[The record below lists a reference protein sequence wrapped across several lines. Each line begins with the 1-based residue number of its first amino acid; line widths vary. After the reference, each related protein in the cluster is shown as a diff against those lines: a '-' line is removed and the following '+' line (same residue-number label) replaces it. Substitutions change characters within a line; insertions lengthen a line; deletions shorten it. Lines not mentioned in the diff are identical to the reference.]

1 MKMNKI
7 TVLLGLAIVPG
18 IASAH
23 GLYDMAHGGFA
34 AGLIH
39 PFSGAD
45 HLLAMFA
52 VGLWAACTG
61 GGATWKVPASFVLM
75 LIAGCVLAM
84 SGMALP
90 LAEPFIATSVL
101 VLGLALLFAL
111 RASIAAG
118 SLLVGLFAL
127 FHGYAH
133 GTELPQAASTWLY
146 LLGMVCASIAL
157 HLGGVGLGHA
167 LGRHR
172 WVLRSGG
179 ALLAGAGVW
188 LMAGV

>member
-7 TVLLGLAIVPG
+7 AVLTALAIMPG

-23 GLYDMAHGGFA
+23 GLFDMAHGGFA
-34 AGLIH
+34 AGLFH
-39 PFSGAD
+39 PLGGAD

-52 VGLWAACTG
+52 VGLWAADIG
-61 GGATWKVPASFVLM
+61 GGAAWKVPAAFVLM
-75 LIAGCVLAM
+75 LVAGCALAM
-84 SGMALP
+84 LGMALP
-90 LAEPFIATSVL
+90 LAEPFVAASVL

-111 RASIAAG
+111 RASIAAS

-133 GTELPQAASTWLY
+133 GTELPQAASAWLY
-146 LLGMVCASIAL
+146 LLGMVCASVAL
-157 HLGGVGLGHA
+157 HLGGVGLGHT

-179 ALLAGAGVW
+179 ALLAGA
-188 LMAGV
+188 